1 MENNIKF
8 SDLFK
13 TFLKIG
19 FISFGGPMGQIAL
32 MHKEIIEDKKWIKE
46 DEFLS
51 ALNFCHLL
59 PGPEAQQLATYIG
72 WKLHGTK
79 GGLASGLLFII
90 PGAIIM
96 LMLSLIY
103 VSFGNTNWFKYLF
116 IGIQASV
123 LAIIIQALIRITSRS
138 LKNQF
143 HYIIA
148 ILSFIALYFF
158 AAPFPIIILTAA
170 ILGIAI
176 TPNTKHAEFKIAQL
190 TSQLKLQWQSS
201 LLSLITWLFIWSL
214 PFIAIVFSFGKQSIF
229 FDIAAFFSKLAV
241 TSFGGAYAVLTYMA
255 QEAVYTYNW
264 VDAKQMIDG
273 LGLAETTPGPLILVT
288 QFIGFLAG
296 YGDNHSISN
305 GIIASLIV
313 LWVIFAPCFLYIFTF
328 APWIELLNKI
338 EWLKGALSAISAAIV
353 GVIANLSLWFALH
366 ILFNKITNIDYSI
379 FKFSMPEL
387 LSFNPI
393 VLLLSAIAAFLIFKQ
408 KLNIIYVLAINAGLA
423 LVLSVLGFV

>member
-393 VLLLSAIAAFLIFKQ
+393 ALLLSAIAAFLIFKQ

>member
-8 SDLFK
+8 SDLVK

-123 LAIIIQALIRITSRS
+123 LAIIIQALIRIASRS

-176 TPNTKHAEFKIAQL
+176 TPNTKDAVIKIPQL

-201 LLSLITWLFIWSL
+201 LLSLITWLLIWAL

-328 APWIELLNKI
+328 APWIELLNNI

-393 VLLLSAIAAFLIFKQ
+393 VLLLSAIAAFLVFKQ

-423 LVLSVLGFV
+423 LGLSVLGFV